1 MIGTSTQLDEA
12 AVALEGTIS
21 AAELESYQEID
32 NMSISDIIKQRF
44 KGKEMIKTIK
54 TP

>member
-1 MIGTSTQLDEA
+1 MIGTTTQLDQA
-12 AVALEGTIS
+12 AAALEGTIS
-21 AAELESYQEID
+21 ATELHSYQEID
-32 NMSISDIIKQRF
+32 NMSLSDIIKQRF